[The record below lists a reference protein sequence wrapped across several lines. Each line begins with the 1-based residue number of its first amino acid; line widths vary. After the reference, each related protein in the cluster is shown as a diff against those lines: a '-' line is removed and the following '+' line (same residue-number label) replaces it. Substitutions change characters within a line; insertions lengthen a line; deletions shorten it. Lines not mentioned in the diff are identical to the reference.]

1 MPSRWDSRRHSSLA
15 LGGLIAFGAG
25 FGFVEAA
32 VAYYLRTVLG
42 SPDTYSIGHYRVL
55 LNLGF
60 ITFVT
65 HLESFLP
72 TSLERV
78 ELIREVATIVMLAGV
93 ALAVGRSARER
104 WGAFFVGFATWD
116 LTYYLFLRLISGWP
130 RSLFTRDIFFLIPVA
145 WIGPVITPLVIFAV
159 VLYLGVVLFRRG

>member
-1 MPSRWDSRRHSSLA
+1 MKSRGVSRRHTSIA
-15 LGGLIAFGAG
+15 LSGLIAFGVG

-32 VAYYLRTVLG
+32 VVYYLRTVLG
-42 SPDTYSIGHYRVL
+42 SPDTYSLGHYQVL

-60 ITFVT
+60 ITFAS

-72 TSLERV
+72 AALGRV
-78 ELIREVATIVMLAGV
+78 EVAREVASILMLAGV
-93 ALAVGRSARER
+93 ALAVGRSATQR

-130 RSLFTRDIFFLIPVA
+130 RSLFTRDVFFLIPVA
-145 WIGPVITPLVIFAV
+145 WIGPVITPLVIFAI
-159 VLYLGVVLFRRG
+159 VLFLGVVLLRRG

>member
-93 ALAVGRSARER
+93 ALAVGRSASQR

-130 RSLFTRDIFFLIPVA
+130 RSLFTRDVFFLIPVP

>member
-93 ALAVGRSARER
+93 ALAVGRSASQR

-130 RSLFTRDIFFLIPVA
+130 RSLFTRDVFFLIPVA
-145 WIGPVITPLVIFAV
+145 WIGPVITPVVIFAV